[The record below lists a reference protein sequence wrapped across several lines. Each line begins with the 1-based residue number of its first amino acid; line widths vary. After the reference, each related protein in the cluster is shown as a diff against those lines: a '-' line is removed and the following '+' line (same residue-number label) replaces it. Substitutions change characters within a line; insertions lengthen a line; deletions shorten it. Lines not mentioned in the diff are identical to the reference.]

1 LKVIEPF
8 CLIAF
13 MQRFFVDFET
23 LDRFTLSLACFD
35 ETLQCPH
42 CLKSSHLVSHGIVYK
57 QRSIRVRERIGKRV
71 LCSNR
76 YHHSGCGRTTQLY
89 VAQVIPAVQYSA
101 AQVFVFLTSLL
112 VNVSIEQA
120 YQVATGQASSRNAWR
135 WLRKLMA
142 HLSDYRCFLEVR
154 CAPITTRFQRRSR
167 RLKLLLPT
175 LQHLFS
181 VLPHCPCAHYQLQRQ
196 HTFI

>member
-13 MQRFFVDFET
+13 MQRFFVDFEA

-42 CLKSSHLVSHGIVYK
+42 CAKSQHLVSHGIVYK
-57 QRSIRVRERIGKRV
+57 QRSIQVRERVGKRV
-71 LCSNR
+71 FCSNR
-76 YHHSGCGRTTQLY
+76 YHHSGCGRTAQLY
-89 VAQVIPAVQYSA
+89 VAGVVPSLQYSA
-101 AQVFVFLTSLL
+101 TQVFLFVFALL
-112 VNVSIEQA
+112 KHASVKKA
-120 YQVATGQASSRNAWR
+120 YQRATGQGASRNAWR
-135 WLRKLMA
+135 WLHKAMDRLT
-142 HLSDYRCFLEVR
+142 DFRCFVKGRLDSITSRFACR
-154 CAPITTRFQRRSR
+154 CR

-181 VLPHCPCAHYQLQRQ
+181 VLPHCPCSHYQLARQ
-196 HTFI
+196 AAFI